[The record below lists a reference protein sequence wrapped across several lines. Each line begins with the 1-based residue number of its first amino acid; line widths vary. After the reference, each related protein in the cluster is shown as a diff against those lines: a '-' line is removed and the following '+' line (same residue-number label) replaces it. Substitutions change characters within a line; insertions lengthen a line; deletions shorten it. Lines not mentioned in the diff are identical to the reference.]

1 MTTPI
6 PSSLPASFFTLPTHT
21 GDRKTWANLVG
32 SGLGLAIAEAAQAWH
47 GVVLLVT
54 ADSQQATRL
63 EEEIRFFSHNSLA
76 ILHFP
81 DWETLPYDQLSPHQD
96 ITSERLRTLATLP
109 TLTKGLLITTIS
121 TLAQRVAPPSWL
133 SAQSFSL
140 KCGQKF
146 DLDATRQRL
155 ESVGYRAVETVYEHG
170 EYAVR
175 GSLMDIYP
183 MGADSPVRIELFDD
197 EIDSLRLFSPDNQRT
212 TETINQLELL
222 PAREFPFDK
231 SAIRLFKDNWATAFS
246 HNDPKK
252 CALYKDVSQ
261 GLAASGI
268 EYYLPLFFEQHAT
281 LFDYLPNKTLVA
293 LAAESQKQ
301 LEHFWLELSG
311 RYEERRHDSYLPILP
326 PDKLFLRQNELFAAI
341 NNFARLTLNSH
352 TEEPK
357 SGVSI
362 FEFTPPPSL
371 PIDSRS
377 DKPLT
382 ALNTYL
388 INTKQRVLLCAESAG
403 RRESLLALLHKANL
417 NPTIINSW
425 PEFLYN
431 NATFALT
438 IAPLE
443 QGLSLP
449 QLSVIA
455 ESQLFGQRV
464 LQRRRRKAT
473 TGEGASELAIKSLSE
488 LTIGVPVVHIDY
500 GVGRYQGL
508 ITLDIDEQTQEF
520 LQLVYAD
527 SAKLYVPVSN
537 LHLIARYSGSEDSSA
552 PLHKLGTEQW
562 QKARNKAAEQV
573 HDVAAEL
580 LSIGARRAAKAGY
593 AFAFDEHEYDKF
605 SAGFAFEETADQ
617 ANAIIATL
625 ADMRAPRPM
634 DRLVCGDVGF
644 GKTEV
649 AMRAAFVAIHAGK
662 QVAVLVP
669 TTLLAQQHYEN
680 FSDRFADW
688 PIKIDVLSRFKTAKE
703 QNKAL
708 ASLENGQIDII
719 IGTHKLLQ
727 DSVQFKDLGLMII
740 DEEHRFGVRHK
751 EALKNRRAD
760 VDMLTLTATPI
771 PRTLNMALSGLR
783 DLSIIATPPAKRL
796 AVKTFV
802 KDTTPNTIKEA
813 ILRELLRGGQAY
825 YLHNDVATI
834 EKCAADLQA
843 LIPEARVAIA
853 HGQMRERDLEHVMQQ
868 FYHKQF
874 NVLVCSTIIETGI
887 DVPSANTIVM
897 ERADKLGLA
906 QLHQLRGRVG
916 RSHHQAYAYLLIPN
930 KKSLTG
936 DAEKRLEAIANAG
949 DLGAGFALA
958 SQDLEIRGAGE
969 LLGEEQSGNMQVVGF
984 TLYMEML
991 ERAVKAIKAGK
1002 TPNLEQ
1008 PLALTADIN
1017 LRFSAL
1023 IPDDYLPDV
1032 HNRLLMYKRI
1042 SHADSFDA
1050 LDELQIEMIDRFG
1063 LLPEPTK
1070 NLFATHR
1077 IKLQAAELGI
1087 KKIDAHAHGGR
1098 LEFDKDTKVQPMT
1111 IVQLVQ
1117 KQSAQY
1123 KLDGADKLK
1132 FISDLND
1139 TKKRLQFVEDLLRKL
1154 AGK

>member
-1 MTTPI
+1 MTTLAA
-6 PSSLPASFFTLPTHT
+6 SLILTPLTLPTHS
-21 GDRKTWANLVG
+21 GDRKAWSNLVG
-32 SGLGLAIAEAAQAWH
+32 AGVGLAVAEAAQTWS
-47 GVVLLVT
+47 GIVLLVT

-63 EEEIRFFSHNSLA
+63 EEEVRFFCDDKLP
-76 ILHFP
+76 IFHFP

-96 ITSERLRTLATLP
+96 ITSERLRILATLP
-109 TLTKGLLITTIS
+109 TLSKGLVITPIS
-121 TLAQRVAPPSWL
+121 TLVQRLSPPSWL

-146 DLDATRQRL
+146 NVDDTRQRL
-155 ESVGYRAVETVYEHG
+155 EAVGYRAVETVYEHG

-183 MGADSPVRIELFDD
+183 MGATAPVRIELFDD
-197 EIDSLRLFSPDNQRT
+197 EIESLRLFNPDNQRT
-212 TETINQLELL
+212 TETIKQLELL

-231 SAIRLFKDNWATAFS
+231 SAIRTFKDHWAETFPQT
-246 HNDPKK
+246 DPKK
-252 CALYKDVSQ
+252 CALYKDISQ
-261 GLAASGI
+261 GLAAAGI
-268 EYYLPLFFEQHAT
+268 EYYLPLFFNESAT
-281 LFDYLPNKTLVA
+281 LFDYLPRQTLVA
-293 LAAESQKQ
+293 LMSEGQKQ
-301 LEHFWLELSG
+301 LEHFWLELSQ
-311 RYEERRHDSYLPILP
+311 RYEERRHDSYLPILA
-326 PDKLFLRQNELFAAI
+326 PDKLFLRQNELFAAV
-341 NNFARLTLNSH
+341 NQFARLTLNEQAD
-352 TEEPK
+352 EEK
-357 SGVSI
+357 AGLTN
-362 FEFTPPPSL
+362 FAFTPPPSL

-377 DKPLT
+377 DAPLA
-382 ALNTYL
+382 ALSRYL
-388 INTKQRVLLCAESAG
+388 HGQQQRVLLCAESAG
-403 RRESLLALLHKANL
+403 RRESLMALLQPLALT
-417 NPTIINSW
+417 PTLVHNW
-425 PEFLYN
+425 TEFL
-431 NATFALT
+431 TSTTPFALT

-443 QGLSLP
+443 RGLSLP
-449 QLSVIA
+449 NISVIA

-464 LQRRRRKAT
+464 MQRRRRKAT
-473 TGEGASELAIKSLSE
+473 SGEGAAELAIRSLSE
-488 LTIGVPVVHIDY
+488 LSIGVPVVHIDY

-508 ITLDIDEQTQEF
+508 ITLDMDGQIQEF
-520 LQLVYAD
+520 LQLTYAD

-537 LHLIARYSGSEDSSA
+537 LHLIARYSGANDDTA

-580 LSIGARRAAKAGY
+580 LNISARRAAKAGY
-593 AFAFDEHEYDKF
+593 AFKFDELEYRKF

-617 ANAIIATL
+617 ANAIISTL
-625 ADMRAPRPM
+625 ADMRSPRPM

-649 AMRAAFVAIHAGK
+649 AMRATFVAIQDGT

-680 FSDRFADW
+680 FCDRFADW
-688 PIKIDVLSRFKTAKE
+688 PVNIEVLSRFKTAKE
-703 QNKAL
+703 QQKAL
-708 ASLENGQIDII
+708 AGLAEGKIDII

-727 DSVQFKDLGLMII
+727 DSVEFKNLGLMIV

-771 PRTLNMALSGLR
+771 PRTLNMAFSGLR

-802 KDTTPNTIKEA
+802 RENTPATIKEA
-813 ILRELLRGGQAY
+813 LLRELLRGGQAY

-843 LIPEARVAIA
+843 LIPESRVGIA

-887 DVPSANTIVM
+887 DVPSANTIIM

-906 QLHQLRGRVG
+906 QMHQLRGRVG
-916 RSHHQAYAYLLIPN
+916 RSHHQAYAYLLVPN

-936 DAEKRLEAIANAG
+936 DAEKRLEAISRA
-949 DLGAGFALA
+949 DELGAGFALA

-969 LLGEEQSGNMQVVGF
+969 LLGEEQSGNMQVMGF

-991 ERAVKAIKAGK
+991 ERAIKAIKSGRA
-1002 TPNLEQ
+1002 PNLDQ

-1050 LDELQIEMIDRFG
+1050 LDELQVEMIDRFG

-1077 IKLQAAELGI
+1077 IKLEAVELGI
-1087 KKIDAHAHGGR
+1087 RKIDAHAQGGR
-1098 LEFDKDTKVQPMT
+1098 LEFAKDTKVQPMT
-1111 IVQLVQ
+1111 IVKLVQ
-1117 KQSAQY
+1117 TQPAQY
-1123 KLDGADKLK
+1123 KLDGADKLR
-1132 FISDLND
+1132 FISDLTD
-1139 TKKRLQFVEDLLRKL
+1139 TKKRLAFVEELLKRLK
-1154 AGK
+1154 G